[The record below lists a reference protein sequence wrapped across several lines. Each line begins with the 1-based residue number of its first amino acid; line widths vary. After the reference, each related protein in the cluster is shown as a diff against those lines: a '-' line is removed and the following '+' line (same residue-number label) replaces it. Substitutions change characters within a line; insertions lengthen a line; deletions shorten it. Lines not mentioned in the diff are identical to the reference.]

1 MAHHFK
7 SVHFGAFNMSSVFV
21 LLTAMHAAHGGT
33 TVYKYTGPDG
43 VTVYTQSLPENHP
56 PESVTT
62 ITIKTLPVEQQRAAV
77 RMLDAMQNKAA
88 AGMQE
93 RRSELDEA
101 DRQVND
107 AITNLQKAEAD
118 LQSGSVPT
126 GADRIGKIGGGTRL
140 RESYFQRVEQLQ
152 RAVDKAKLKL
162 EQAYRKRNDLR

>member
-1 MAHHFK
+1 MAHRSR
-7 SVHFGAFNMSSVFV
+7 SVHFGAFNMSAVFI
-21 LLTAMHAAHGGT
+21 LLTVMQAVQADT

-93 RRSELDEA
+93 RRSELDQA

-107 AITNLQKAEAD
+107 P
-118 LQSGSVPT
+118 GS
-126 GADRIGKIGGGTRL
+126 
-140 RESYFQRVEQLQ
+140 
-152 RAVDKAKLKL
+152 
-162 EQAYRKRNDLR
+162 YRRSH